1 MNRADLLIYIAAVV
15 AVGMAVLNAAMLA
28 SPDVFN
34 LFAKAGGYEKIVGEE
49 WMWAFQSTVWTAM
62 FSLTI
67 IAILIYLIQLR
78 RYPERFRERQ

>member
-15 AVGMAVLNAAMLA
+15 AVGMAVLNAAILA

-34 LFAKAGGYEKIVGEE
+34 LFAKAGGYERLVEEE
-49 WMWAFQSTVWTAM
+49 WMWALQSTVWTAM
-62 FSLTI
+62 FTLAI

-78 RYPERFRERQ
+78 RYPERFRKSQ

>member
-15 AVGMAVLNAAMLA
+15 AVGMAVLNAAVLA

-34 LFAKAGGYEKIVGEE
+34 LFAKAGGYERIVNEE
-49 WMWAFQSTVWTAM
+49 RVWALQSTVWTAM
-62 FSLTI
+62 FTLAV

-78 RYPERFRERQ
+78 RYPERFRQS

>member
-62 FSLTI
+62 FTLTI
-67 IAILIYLIQLR
+67 IAILIYLIELR
-78 RYPERFRERQ
+78 RYPERFRKSQ

>member
-15 AVGMAVLNAAMLA
+15 TVGIALLNAAMLA

-34 LFAKAGGYEKIVGEE
+34 LFAKSGGYERIVGDE
-49 WMWAFQSTVWTAM
+49 WMWALQGTVWTAM
-62 FSLTI
+62 FTLAI

-78 RYPERFRERQ
+78 RYPERFRQS

>member
-49 WMWAFQSTVWTAM
+49 WMWALQSTVWTAM

>member
-15 AVGMAVLNAAMLA
+15 AVGMAVLNAAILA

-34 LFAKAGGYEKIVGEE
+34 LFAKAGGYERLVEDE
-49 WMWAFQSTVWTAM
+49 WMWALQSTVWTAM
-62 FSLTI
+62 FTLAI

-78 RYPERFRERQ
+78 RYPERFRQS

>member
-15 AVGMAVLNAAMLA
+15 AVGMAVLNAAVIA
-28 SPDVFN
+28 SPDVFY
-34 LFAKAGGYEKIVGEE
+34 LFAKSGDHERLLKDE
-49 WMWAFQSTVWTAM
+49 WTWALQSTVWTAM

-78 RYPERFRERQ
+78 RYPERFRKSQ

>member
-34 LFAKAGGYEKIVGEE
+34 LFAKAGGYERIVEEE
-49 WMWAFQSTVWTAM
+49 WMWALQSTVWTAM
-62 FSLTI
+62 FTLAI

-78 RYPERFRERQ
+78 RYPERFRQS